1 MRLVT
6 RIAPDVGWLPISFVN
21 VYFIGTPG
29 EPWVLVD
36 TGLPGSAPKIIESAK
51 ARFGGGVAPEAIVLT
66 HGHFDHTGS
75 ALALAEY
82 WNVPIYAHPLEMPY
96 LTGRSDYPPADP
108 TTGGAIGFLSRFMSS
123 RGRDLG
129 ERICELSSSSG
140 KLAASPTGE
149 VPGAPDWQWI
159 ATPGHSPGHIS
170 LFRESDRVLIAGDA
184 FATMNMES
192 WSGLLGGRQ
201 RLARAG
207 APFNLDWDQTKESV
221 HKLAELRPSAAACGH
236 GIPRDEPDLPQRLE
250 SFAARFRRPRR
261 GRYVLTPATT
271 DERGVVAL
279 PPAPFDPVPY
289 VTAGA
294 LALVGIALGAGYA
307 EYERR
312 K

>member
-1 MRLVT
+1 MRLIT

-36 TGLPGSAPKIIESAK
+36 TGLPGSAAKIIESAE
-51 ARFGGGVAPEAIVLT
+51 ARFGGGLAPTAIILT
-66 HGHFDHTGS
+66 HGHFDHAGS
-75 ALALAEY
+75 VLALAEHG
-82 WNVPIYAHPLEMPY
+82 NAPIYAHKLELPY
-96 LTGRSDYPPADP
+96 LTGRSNYPPADP
-108 TTGGAIGFLSRFMSS
+108 TTGGAIGFLSRFLPS

-129 ERICELSSSSG
+129 ERIRELR
-140 KLAASPTGE
+140 ANE
-149 VPGAPDWQWI
+149 VPGAPDWRWI
-159 ATPGHSPGHIS
+159 PTPGHSPGHIS

-207 APFNLDWDQTKESV
+207 APFNVDWDETKESL
-221 HKLAELRPSAAACGH
+221 HKLIDLRPSVAACGH

-250 SFAARFRRPRR
+250 SFGARFRRPRH
-261 GRYVLTPATT
+261 GRYVRTPATT
-271 DERGVVAL
+271 DESGVVAI
-279 PPAPFDPVPY
+279 PPAPFDAVPY

-294 LALVGIALGAGYA
+294 LALVGLALGAGYA